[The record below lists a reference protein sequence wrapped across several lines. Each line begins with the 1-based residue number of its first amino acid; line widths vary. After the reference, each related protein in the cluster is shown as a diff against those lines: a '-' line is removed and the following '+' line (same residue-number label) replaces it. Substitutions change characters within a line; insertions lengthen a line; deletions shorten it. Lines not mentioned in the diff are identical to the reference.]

1 MNTETNNNSVAIGID
16 LGTTFC
22 CNAYYRN
29 NRVEIIPTNTGGR
42 TTPSYISFTD
52 TDIMIGESAKN
63 NVGNNPFNTVYDVK
77 RMMGRSYDD
86 KILQNDFKH
95 FSFSVKK
102 DEKTGRPIIPVQYMN
117 QEKQYFPEQLSS
129 LLLAQL
135 KKDAEEYLGVPV
147 HKAVITVPA
156 YFNNAQRQATKD
168 AGEIAGLEVLRII
181 NEPTSASIAYGIN
194 ICDNDK
200 STSRNVVVYDLGG
213 GTLDV
218 SILNIKD
225 GVFEVISTNGDTHLG
240 GEDFDSKLVQF
251 GIKEYA
257 RINNLDKDTIGE
269 ILKDARALRRLRT
282 VCETAKRTLS
292 TSLSTFIQ
300 VDSFFKGNDL
310 NIRVTRAKFEELATD
325 LFERCTIP
333 LRNAIDDSHLTI
345 DQIDDIIMI
354 GGSTRIPKIR
364 DLVKDFFNGK
374 QLRVDINPDEA
385 IASGAAIQAAILSG
399 QMDNTLDGLIL
410 VDVTPLSLG
419 IEAENGKMSVII
431 DRNSTVPCSK
441 TKIYSTYIDCQRTV
455 NIKVYEG
462 ERALVKDNTILG
474 TFELLDL
481 PPMPRKVPRIKVT
494 FDIDVNGILHVTAVE
509 ETTGKL
515 KKISIKRDSN
525 RFDNDTLTKMIEDA
539 NKYKSFDTAIQATLL
554 ARNDLEKYLYSANST
569 LKNIKID
576 NQTEEVLA
584 DINSAQG
591 MLSDVMA
598 WFEVNT
604 SANAVAF
611 KDKHAFIESS
621 LTPLI
626 CKLLSIQS
634 KQKDIEKV
642 VVEKK
647 EPETLQS
654 PEESPEPT
662 HEQPEPVSNI
672 DEKKSSEPCAT
683 VEEAPKKRGRKPKK
697 VEDKVAETEPKVVK
711 KRGRKPKNDQT
722 ATSNEIQLT

>member
-1 MNTETNNNSVAIGID
+1 MSTETTNNSVAIGID

-52 TDIMIGESAKN
+52 SDIMIGESAKN

-86 KILQNDFKH
+86 KTLQNDFKH

-102 DEKTGRPIIPVQYMN
+102 DEKTERPVIPVKYMN
-117 QEKQYFPEQLSS
+117 DDKSYFPEQLSS

-135 KKDAEEYLGVPV
+135 KKDAEEYLGMPV
-147 HKAVITVPA
+147 NKAVITVPA

-240 GEDFDSKLVQF
+240 GEDFDSKLVQYSV
-251 GIKEYA
+251 KEYA
-257 RINNLDKDTIGE
+257 RINNLDKDAIGD
-269 ILKDARALRRLRT
+269 ILKDTRALRRLRT
-282 VCETAKRTLS
+282 VCEISKRTLS

-300 VDSFFKGNDL
+300 VDSFHKGDDL
-310 NIRVTRAKFEELATD
+310 NIRVTRAKFEELAND
-325 LFERCTIP
+325 LFERCVTP
-333 LRNAIDDSHLTI
+333 LQNALQDSRLTI
-345 DQIDDIIMI
+345 EQIDDVIMI
-354 GGSTRIPKIR
+354 GGSTRIPKVR
-364 DLVKDFFNGK
+364 ELVKDFFHGK
-374 QLRVDINPDEA
+374 QLRIDINPDEA
-385 IASGAAIQAAILSG
+385 VASGAAIQAAILSG

-419 IEAENGKMSVII
+419 IEAENGKMSAII
-431 DRNSTVPCSK
+431 ERNSTIPCSK
-441 TKIYSTYIDCQRTV
+441 TKIYSTSTDCQRTV

-462 ERALVKDNTILG
+462 ERVLVKDNTILG
-474 TFELLDL
+474 TFDLINL

-515 KKISIKRDSN
+515 KKISIKRDN
-525 RFDNDTLTKMIEDA
+525 NKFDNETLTKMNDEA
-539 NKYKSFDTAIQATLL
+539 NKYKSFDTAIQATLI
-554 ARNDLEKYLYSANST
+554 ARNDLEKYLYSANAT

-576 NQTEEVLA
+576 TQSDEVLA
-584 DINSAQG
+584 DLNSAHG

-604 SANAVAF
+604 SANASAF
-611 KDKHAFIESS
+611 KDKHASIESS

-626 CKLLSIQS
+626 CKLLALQTTQP
-634 KQKDIEKV
+634 KEKEEPEV
-642 VVEKK
+642 LSAPSSYVLQPEEPVNTPAEKK
-647 EPETLQS
+647 EPEPSS
-654 PEESPEPT
+654 PTEET
-662 HEQPEPVSNI
+662 
-672 DEKKSSEPCAT
+672 
-683 VEEAPKKRGRKPKK
+683 PKKRGRKPKK
-697 VEDKVAETEPKVVK
+697 VDEEQKVVK
-711 KRGRKPKNDQT
+711 KRGRKPKSEQT
-722 ATSNEIQLT
+722 NNEIQLT